1 MKKPDN
7 LFQQKLKNYSQK
19 PSEEAWAK
27 IGAHLYRQR
36 RKGLIFYLSIAASIT
51 VAITLGILVVVQ
63 QNKKQVSIAID
74 IQTISGEVAAEMI
87 QGENSVEKHQY
98 VAQVEQQTKQDSP
111 QQKEAIKTT
120 VPHLHRHVIA
130 EDKEELSNLPQDII
144 VAEPSIALNE
154 DAVNVHNKIPQGEH
168 METIASTTAL
178 PAITIT
184 YRRSRPREDVQEKQ
198 EEKPKENPFQT
209 MIMLAQDI
217 KNTGFGLSDL
227 RQAKDNLLDIDLRR
241 IETRLRNN

>member
-7 LFQQKLKNYSQK
+7 LFQQKLKNYSQT

-51 VAITLGILVVVQ
+51 VAITLGILVAVQ

-87 QGENSVEKHQY
+87 QGEKAVEKQQF
-98 VAQVEQQTKQDSP
+98 VAQAEQQTKQDSP

-130 EDKEELSNLPQDII
+130 EDKEEFAEPPGNKI
-144 VAEPSIALNE
+144 VAEPTIALNE
-154 DAVNVHNKIPQGEH
+154 NVEKETLQDENPG
-168 METIASTTAL
+168 TIAAASNL

-184 YRRSRPREDVQEKQ
+184 YRRSLPREDVQEKQ
-198 EEKPKENPFQT
+198 EEKPKENTFQT

-241 IETRLRNN
+241 IETRLKNN

>member
-19 PSEEAWAK
+19 PSEKAWAK
-27 IGAHLYRQR
+27 IGTHLYRQR

-63 QNKKQVSIAID
+63 QNKKQGPIANV
-74 IQTISGEVAAEMI
+74 QTISGEVAAEMI
-87 QGENSVEKHQY
+87 QGEKAVEKQQF
-98 VAQVEQQTKQDSP
+98 VAQAEQQTKQDSP

-130 EDKEELSNLPQDII
+130 EDKEEFAEPPGNKI
-144 VAEPSIALNE
+144 VAEPTIALNE
-154 DAVNVHNKIPQGEH
+154 NVEKETLQDENPG
-168 METIASTTAL
+168 TIAAASNL

-184 YRRSRPREDVQEKQ
+184 YRRSLPREDVQEKQ

-241 IETRLRNN
+241 IETRLKNN